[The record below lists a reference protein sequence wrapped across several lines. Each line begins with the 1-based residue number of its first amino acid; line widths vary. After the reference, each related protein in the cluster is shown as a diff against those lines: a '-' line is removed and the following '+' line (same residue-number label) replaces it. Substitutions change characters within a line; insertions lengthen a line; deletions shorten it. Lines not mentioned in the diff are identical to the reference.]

1 MKKYLVEFIGTFFL
15 VLTVWLAIKY
25 AGNLA
30 PIAIWSVLMVMVYAG
45 GHISGGH
52 FNPAVTLGVLVRG
65 KTTVSEAIPYRVSQ
79 LLWGVVAALLVTYL
93 VWKWTSVAVPSDMM
107 LQVMIAE
114 ALFTFAL
121 VWVVL
126 HTATTK
132 ANSGNSFYGL
142 AIWFTVLVWAYA
154 VWSISGGA
162 FNPAVA
168 IWSIFDGL
176 FTASTVWVH
185 VVWELVGAV
194 VAALAFNYVS
204 SDND

>member
-15 VLTVWLAIKY
+15 VLTVWLAVKH

-30 PIAIWSVLMVMVYAG
+30 PIAIWSVLMVMIYAG
-45 GHISGGH
+45 GHISGAH
-52 FNPAVTLGVLVRG
+52 FNPAVTLGVLVRW
-65 KTTVSEAIPYRVSQ
+65 KTNVSEAISYWVSQ
-79 LLWGVVAALLVTYL
+79 LLGGIVAALLVTYF
-93 VWKWTSVAVPSDMM
+93 VWKGSAMAVPSDMM
-107 LQVMIAE
+107 LPVMIAE

-132 ANSGNSFYGL
+132 SNSGNSFYGL

-168 IWSIFDGL
+168 VWSIFDGL
-176 FTASTVWVH
+176 FAAGTVWMH
-185 VVWELVGAV
+185 VVWQVVWAI
-194 VAALAFNYVS
+194 VAALAFNYVY
-204 SDND
+204 NDRD